1 MKVGGVDG
9 VGLKSVMS
17 LAVSI
22 LVKMKNNLKSCQV
35 TQEDTCC
42 KGSNLFLVASLWHS
56 VHRKELK

>member
-9 VGLKSVMS
+9 VGLKSLMS
-17 LAVSI
+17 LAAI

-42 KGSNLFLVASLWHS
+42 KGSNLILIASLWQS